1 MFGRI
6 DLNLHKEI
14 DFFSKIELSFTNKK
28 ENLKLEFKITRCEL
42 IQSIGAFAGFKKLLT
57 WTPRKKIQKSIL

>member
-42 IQSIGAFAGFKKLLT
+42 IQLIGAFAGFKKLLT
-57 WTPRKKIQKSIL
+57 